1 MKSEPNIPFDNSFAR
16 LPEAFYARQTP
27 EKAPTPELLIFNEI
41 LANDLNIEV
50 EPSDIAELFSGNEI
64 PDGADPIAQAY
75 AGHQFGNWAGRLGDG
90 RAILL
95 GEVIDRKGQRQD
107 IQLKGAGRTMF
118 SRGGDGRAWLGPVLR
133 EYVVSEAMHALGIPT
148 TRALAAVA
156 TGAPVLREQGPLPG
170 AVLSRVAKSHIRVG
184 TFQCFASTGD
194 NANLRVLFEHTVA
207 RHYPYVGT
215 PLELLR
221 AVLKA
226 QSELVAKWMGI
237 GFIHGVMNTDNCH
250 IAGQTIDYGPCAFM
264 DEFRG
269 MQVFSSIDQTGR
281 YAYSNQPNMAAWNCA
296 QLATALLNLEPNRDT
311 AIEAFQDEI
320 GTFGEI
326 FMADYLKVF
335 GAKLGLSAPMAEDAD
350 LIETV
355 LSAMQSE
362 GADFTNTFRAL
373 TDDSFAA
380 RPEWHSA
387 WADRVARE
395 PDAREVMAA
404 ANPVIIPRNHQV
416 ESMITSA
423 ANGDLSPMKYLNTAL
438 QTPFDPQ
445 SDDALRRRPEPYE
458 KVAATFCGT

>member
-1 MKSEPNIPFDNSFAR
+1 
-16 LPEAFYARQTP
+16 
-27 EKAPTPELLIFNEI
+27 
-41 LANDLNIEV
+41 
-50 EPSDIAELFSGNEI
+50 
-64 PDGADPIAQAY
+64 
-75 AGHQFGNWAGRLGDG
+75 
-90 RAILL
+90 
-95 GEVIDRKGQRQD
+95 
-107 IQLKGAGRTMF
+107 
-118 SRGGDGRAWLGPVLR
+118 
-133 EYVVSEAMHALGIPT
+133 
-148 TRALAAVA
+148 
-156 TGAPVLREQGPLPG
+156 LPG

-184 TFQCFASTGD
+184 TFQYFASTGD
-194 NANLRVLFEHTVA
+194 NTNLQVLFEHTVA
-207 RHYPYVGT
+207 CHYPHVGT

-226 QSELVAKWMGI
+226 QSELVAKWMGV

-269 MQVFSSIDQTGR
+269 MQVFSSIDQAGR
-281 YAYSNQPNMAAWNCA
+281 YAYSNQSNMAAWNCA

-335 GAKLGLSAPMAEDAD
+335 GAKLGLSTPIAEDAD

-373 TDDSFAA
+373 TDDSFDTH
-380 RPEWHSA
+380 PEWHGA

-395 PDAREVMAA
+395 PDAREVMAE
-404 ANPVIIPRNHQV
+404 ANPVIIPRNHLI
-416 ESMITSA
+416 ENMIASA
-423 ANGDLSPMKYLNTAL
+423 VNGDLSPMKYLNTAL
-438 QTPFDPQ
+438 KTPFDPQ
-445 SDDALRRRPEPYE
+445 SGDALRRPPEPYE
-458 KVAATFCGT
+458 KVTATFCGT